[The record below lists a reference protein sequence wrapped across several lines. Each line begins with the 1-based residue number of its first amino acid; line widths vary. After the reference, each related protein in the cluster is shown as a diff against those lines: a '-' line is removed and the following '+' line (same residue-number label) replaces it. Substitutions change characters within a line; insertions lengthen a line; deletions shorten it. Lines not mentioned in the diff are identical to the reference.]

1 MKFITDTIAYTTKQ
15 DEKAPPPFQPLT
27 KFSLVI
33 MVGLTGVG
41 KSTVI
46 ERLLTEANYTLLPD
60 RRIVTDE
67 IIIGSL
73 QAEDGET
80 PYLIKDRVKRF
91 EFTARYRAKHPGGMA
106 YALSRLVV
114 NEHRCG
120 PTILFDGLR
129 GLNEVQHAAG
139 YFSGACFIVLD
150 APDMIRLQR
159 LLKRGDSFD
168 TTKLE
173 QSVAENY
180 LLADL
185 KAIPDIETIFSEEQ
199 LLEITET
206 AWAGNF
212 PAHEVVKKVAIIVEE
227 RRNYDPHRAR
237 AFLRE
242 KLPPEY
248 VLVID
253 TATRSPRGVAE
264 QVREWLGKERSQE
277 RGEGEQ
283 SEGD

>member
-1 MKFITDTIAYTTKQ
+1 MKLLTDYIAYTTKV
-15 DEKAPPPFQPLT
+15 DERVRPPFQPLT
-27 KFSLVI
+27 NFELVI
-33 MVGLTGVG
+33 MVGLTAVG

-46 ERLLTEANYTLLPD
+46 ERLLTEANFTLLPD
-60 RRIVTDE
+60 RRIMTDE

-73 QAEDGET
+73 QVEDGET
-80 PYLIKDRVKRF
+80 PYIVKDRVKRF
-91 EFTARYRAKHPGGMA
+91 EYTARYRAKHPGGMA

-129 GLNEVQHAAG
+129 GLNEVQYAAS
-139 YFSGACFIVLD
+139 YFSGARFIVLD
-150 APDMIRLQR
+150 APDMVRLKR

-168 TTKLE
+168 SVKLE
-173 QSVAENY
+173 KPVAEKY
-180 LLADL
+180 LLTDL
-185 KAIPDIETIFSEEQ
+185 KSIPNIETIFSEEQ
-199 LLEITET
+199 LLDITQT
-206 AWAGNF
+206 SWAANF
-212 PAHEVVKKVAIIVEE
+212 PAHEVVKKVSIVVEE

-248 VLVID
+248 VLVVD

-264 QVREWLGKERSQE
+264 QVQKWLGGK
-277 RGEGEQ
+277 
-283 SEGD
+283 